1 MNERGQI
8 IISDSNLENTH
19 DFQREFPR
27 LSGLPESVR
36 DAFLELPVEIQ
47 ERIFPAESSKEESSE
62 WSEPKRRLEE
72 IVSCLSVEDRERFL
86 MSCFSELFSSAGFKD
101 IFHKLD
107 MDFLLAEIFR
117 FLEIIWKNRGKRGE
131 EIEVFNQ
138 EYYDDFLRKK
148 EDLIDELG
156 SKKAEIDAM
165 KLSIEKTR
173 RKKRL
178 TEQKNQ
184 QLGLL
189 NNELAEIENRNKNF
203 DNENSNSSYDRLYWR
218 GVLDRQKKEKE
229 WTEGLTVVAEYYDAD
244 EFAVAS
250 AKAFEE
256 LFSQEVHV
264 AEGNPTIRPVSK
276 AFLEKAK
283 AVTRI
288 ISDSVENWHLTHGNE
303 ASYKTPVILKNES
316 KIARVIDYLKSVM
329 ESYLRQKNHYQRPEE
344 ELLGELRQME
354 VCLRVLKK
362 GSEKVL

>member
-1 MNERGQI
+1 
-8 IISDSNLENTH
+8 
-19 DFQREFPR
+19 
-27 LSGLPESVR
+27 
-36 DAFLELPVEIQ
+36 
-47 ERIFPAESSKEESSE
+47 
-62 WSEPKRRLEE
+62 
-72 IVSCLSVEDRERFL
+72 
-86 MSCFSELFSSAGFKD
+86 
-101 IFHKLD
+101 